1 MARYYSNPINSLGR
15 KKEELDIAYNALVKA
30 VHTTF
35 SGDTWQAIF
44 PGHSGITEQEAE
56 YIVREIAT
64 DIHPELLDFF
74 PSAHSTLSTEKKYF
88 INE

>member
-15 KKEELDIAYNALVKA
+15 KKEELDKAYNALVKS

-74 PSAHSTLSTEKKYF
+74 PSVHGAASTGKKVF
-88 INE
+88 HN